1 MGAREHPRYS
11 PHALLITIEVKEG
24 AVAPG
29 APTREWLSS
38 HFLVL
43 EQARILQG
51 SRRHHDWRS
60 HFLVLEQS
68 HILSEGAFGGIGSN
82 FLDWL
87 EQTDTQA
94 AEHGASLSLLDSE
107 SVRVTVGHT
116 SLPLPA
122 ILHR

>member
-1 MGAREHPRYS
+1 M
-11 PHALLITIEVKEG
+11 
-24 AVAPG
+24 
-29 APTREWLSS
+29 
-38 HFLVL
+38 L

-51 SRRHHDWRS
+51 SRRNWRS

-107 SVRVTVGHT
+107 SVRVTVTVGHT

-122 ILHR
+122 QAKLHR